1 MQRTLFNTPLL
12 KPLLRAASIA
22 FLRVAGWK
30 TEGRLPAEA
39 RKSVF
44 IAVPHTSN
52 WDLPYTLMA
61 GFAFDLNLVWMGKES
76 LFRAP
81 FGPLM
86 RWLGGLPVAR
96 SRSTNAVASAA
107 QALRE
112 ATGPLQLVLAPEA
125 TRGQTRQWRTG
136 FYYIALEAQVP
147 IVMAWLDYRGKR
159 VGLGPAFTPTGDLDR
174 DLAEIRRFYANVMGP
189 DAGPCDAESPL

>member
-12 KPLLRAASIA
+12 SPLLRAASIA
-22 FLRVAGWK
+22 FLRLAGWK

-61 GFAFDLNLVWMGKES
+61 GFAFGLNLVWMGKES

-86 RWLGGLPVAR
+86 RWLGGLSVER
-96 SRSTNAVASAA
+96 SRSTHAVAGAA
-107 QALRE
+107 KALRE
-112 ATGPLQLVLAPEA
+112 ADGPLQLVLAPEG
-125 TRGQTRQWRTG
+125 TRGRAQPWRTG
-136 FYYIALEAQVP
+136 FYYIALEARVP

-159 VGLGPAFTPTGDLDR
+159 VGLGPAFTPTGDLER
-174 DLAEIRRFYANVMGP
+174 DLAEIRRFYADVASQDGEARN
-189 DAGPCDAESPL
+189 AG